1 MKDLIEI
8 TIALG
13 GVGKRLNCI
22 KRGYSSKA
30 FLKAGNISLIELL
43 INYLIEVFGQDV
55 KINFAVTEKKQA
67 DELLEI
73 EVIRKLKH
81 RVIYN
86 GDRIFDLIFPN
97 KANLLIFC
105 DTFLKCNVIKEM
117 YDNFCITNKSQFSS
131 VKVDN
136 GIDDVVFETDS
147 KNKVINVWKG
157 NQKQEISQ
165 IFIFNIEDSNLVY
178 KYNKLGCDRFDI
190 IYNIILPKKDAYV
203 FDYTNICYNINFDQD
218 YKEITKLKKA

>member
-1 MKDLIEI
+1 MKNLIEV

-13 GVGKRLNCI
+13 GVGKRLNCK

-30 FLKAGNISLIELL
+30 FLRVGNISLIELL

-55 KINFAVTEKKQA
+55 KINFAVTEKNQA

-73 EVIRKLKH
+73 EVIKKLNYK
-81 RVIYN
+81 IIFN
-86 GDRIFDLIFPN
+86 GDKIFNLIFPN
-97 KANLLIFC
+97 KSNLLIFC
-105 DTFLKCNVIKEM
+105 DTFLKYNVIKEM
-117 YDNFCITNKSQFSS
+117 YDNFYITHKSQFSS

-136 GIDDVVFETDS
+136 GIDNVVFETDS
-147 KNKVINVWKG
+147 ENRVINVWKG
-157 NQKQEISQ
+157 SQKQEISQ
-165 IFIFNIEDSNLVY
+165 IFIFNSEDSNLVY
-178 KYNKLGCDRFDI
+178 KYNKLGCNRFDI

-218 YKEITKLKKA
+218 YEEITVLKKE